1 MKKMILTSILT
12 LVLFVAFGPTAY
24 AEMAKEG
31 TLSGTTTYAGNHKI
45 IPLDKQNFVIVYENM
60 GVRVSDT
67 GKGPL
72 HGMST
77 LNVGVMYF
85 ENGVGR
91 LRGYIFNTDK
101 DGDKIIMELTEEASQ
116 LAPKPTSGKAKII
129 GGTGKFKGI
138 QGEMEYTR
146 INMKPAK
153 KGTHQAISKGTGTWK
168 IVEPKK

>member
-12 LVLFVAFGPTAY
+12 FVLFVAFGPMAY

-31 TLSGTTTYAGNHKI
+31 TLSGTVTYAGTHKI
-45 IPLDKQNFVIVYENM
+45 IPLDKQNFVLVYENM

-91 LRGYIFNTDK
+91 LRGYIFYHCCPVNFY
-101 DGDKIIMELTEEASQ
+101 L
-116 LAPKPTSGKAKII
+116 
-129 GGTGKFKGI
+129 
-138 QGEMEYTR
+138 
-146 INMKPAK
+146 
-153 KGTHQAISKGTGTWK
+153 
-168 IVEPKK
+168 